1 MVDNGYLFAKDNKRI
16 FINTSLGCAGQ
27 CAYCYLP
34 KMGYSNSSDNYR
46 TISAQTIIEFI
57 EKNKLDINQKTLI
70 TLGCYSECWDEYNK
84 NETISLIKY
93 FLKKGNQ
100 IQLSTKKQIMKEE
113 LTEILPLINYFGQLV
128 IFVSSATISKH
139 DTIEKN
145 TTPISNRFQNFSL
158 FNSLD
163 IPVVLY
169 MKPVLKGITINDLE
183 LYKKYIEKY
192 NIKDVVVGSIFTN
205 YISEETV
212 HFSNKNELFYTK
224 NSDEDMIISELS
236 KITNVYKRSSEVMY
250 RYNVSNHIEKVKNE
264 VAKLLEGDNSGHGLE
279 HINRVLDLSL
289 KFAEKENANKYIVS
303 LIALLHDADD
313 YKLFGMEN
321 AEKLTN
327 AKIIMDDCNV
337 DKAIQEQVC
346 DAINNIGYSKRL
358 KGHSPTTLEGKI
370 VSDVDMCDALG
381 ANGILRVYTYSMKN
395 GKPFFDRNIFPIED
409 MNAEKYMNIKAKNI
423 LFAFFMAAGKK
434 YDGYIN
440 SICLNKIEIGRT
452 DGKDISNEFIKS
464 IFKETKIKLTIENKM
479 NDYLKT
485 HACAVLPLVFAS
497 YKVDGNLKLLKKD
510 KEYSLLIM
518 DAIIEGYDVLKKL
531 GYEILPKGEYE
542 NCVNKKEK
550 CAFIYRFM
558 FSNFI
563 GKMCI
568 SDHAMSA
575 REEFI
580 LLDNEF
586 EKLKKKSKL
595 ETKVYD
601 KLRLDFLN
609 YDK

>member
-1 MVDNGYLFAKDNKRI
+1 MRILIIGAGVLGSNLAHSIKKGNGVTILARNKTYENLKNNGLIIKHKFGKKTVDHFNVIDKLDENDVYDCI
-16 FINTSLGCAGQ
+16 FIVSRFSSLDSIV
-27 CAYCYLP
+27 
-34 KMGYSNSSDNYR
+34 K
-46 TISAQTIIEFI
+46 II
-57 EKNKLDINQKTLI
+57 EKNK
-70 TLGCYSECWDEYNK
+70 SK
-84 NETISLIKY
+84 NIV
-93 FLKKGNQ
+93 FVGN
-100 IQLSTKKQIMKEE
+100 
-113 LTEILPLINYFGQLV
+113 N
-128 IFVSSATISKH
+128 
-139 DTIEKN
+139 
-145 TTPISNRFQNFSL
+145 
-158 FNSLD
+158 
-163 IPVVLY
+163 
-169 MKPVLKGITINDLE
+169 
-183 LYKKYIEKY
+183 
-192 NIKDVVVGSIFTN
+192 
-205 YISEETV
+205 
-212 HFSNKNELFYTK
+212 
-224 NSDEDMIISELS
+224 
-236 KITNVYKRSSEVMY
+236 
-250 RYNVSNHIEKVKNE
+250 
-264 VAKLLEGDNSGHGLE
+264 
-279 HINRVLDLSL
+279 
-289 KFAEKENANKYIVS
+289 
-303 LIALLHDADD
+303 
-313 YKLFGMEN
+313 
-321 AEKLTN
+321 
-327 AKIIMDDCNV
+327 
-337 DKAIQEQVC
+337 
-346 DAINNIGYSKRL
+346 
-358 KGHSPTTLEGKI
+358 
-370 VSDVDMCDALG
+370 
-381 ANGILRVYTYSMKN
+381 
-395 GKPFFDRNIFPIED
+395 
-409 MNAEKYMNIKAKNI
+409 MNAEKYMNIKDKNI

-601 KLRLDFLN
+601 KLRLDLLN

>member
-1 MVDNGYLFAKDNKRI
+1 
-16 FINTSLGCAGQ
+16 
-27 CAYCYLP
+27 
-34 KMGYSNSSDNYR
+34 
-46 TISAQTIIEFI
+46 
-57 EKNKLDINQKTLI
+57 
-70 TLGCYSECWDEYNK
+70 
-84 NETISLIKY
+84 
-93 FLKKGNQ
+93 
-100 IQLSTKKQIMKEE
+100 MKEE

-163 IPVVLY
+163 IPVILY

-192 NIKDVVVGSIFTN
+192 NIKDIVVGSIFTN

-224 NSDEDMIISELS
+224 NSDEDTIISELS

-250 RYNVSNHIEKVKNE
+250 KYNVSNHIEKVKNK

-370 VSDVDMCDALG
+370 VSDVDMCDALEQ
-381 ANGILRVYTYSMKN
+381 M
-395 GKPFFDRNIFPIED
+395 
-409 MNAEKYMNIKAKNI
+409 
-423 LFAFFMAAGKK
+423 
-434 YDGYIN
+434 
-440 SICLNKIEIGRT
+440 
-452 DGKDISNEFIKS
+452 
-464 IFKETKIKLTIENKM
+464 
-479 NDYLKT
+479 
-485 HACAVLPLVFAS
+485 VF
-497 YKVDGNLKLLKKD
+497 
-510 KEYSLLIM
+510 
-518 DAIIEGYDVLKKL
+518 
-531 GYEILPKGEYE
+531 
-542 NCVNKKEK
+542 
-550 CAFIYRFM
+550 
-558 FSNFI
+558 
-563 GKMCI
+563 
-568 SDHAMSA
+568 
-575 REEFI
+575 
-580 LLDNEF
+580 
-586 EKLKKKSKL
+586 
-595 ETKVYD
+595 
-601 KLRLDFLN
+601 
-609 YDK
+609 

>member
-1 MVDNGYLFAKDNKRI
+1 MIDNGYLFAKDNKRI

-34 KMGYSNSSDNYR
+34 KMGYSNGSDNYR

-183 LYKKYIEKY
+183 VFPKSNFCPSSIIFFSIIHPPHNFPLHYIEKY
-192 NIKDVVVGSIFTN
+192 NIKDVVIGSIFTN

-250 RYNVSNHIEKVKNE
+250 KYNVSNHIEKVKNE
-264 VAKLLEGDNSGHGLE
+264 VAKLLEGDNSGHGL
-279 HINRVLDLSL
+279 
-289 KFAEKENANKYIVS
+289 
-303 LIALLHDADD
+303 
-313 YKLFGMEN
+313 
-321 AEKLTN
+321 
-327 AKIIMDDCNV
+327 
-337 DKAIQEQVC
+337 
-346 DAINNIGYSKRL
+346 
-358 KGHSPTTLEGKI
+358 
-370 VSDVDMCDALG
+370 
-381 ANGILRVYTYSMKN
+381 
-395 GKPFFDRNIFPIED
+395 
-409 MNAEKYMNIKAKNI
+409 
-423 LFAFFMAAGKK
+423 
-434 YDGYIN
+434 
-440 SICLNKIEIGRT
+440 
-452 DGKDISNEFIKS
+452 
-464 IFKETKIKLTIENKM
+464 
-479 NDYLKT
+479 
-485 HACAVLPLVFAS
+485 
-497 YKVDGNLKLLKKD
+497 
-510 KEYSLLIM
+510 
-518 DAIIEGYDVLKKL
+518 
-531 GYEILPKGEYE
+531 
-542 NCVNKKEK
+542 
-550 CAFIYRFM
+550 
-558 FSNFI
+558 
-563 GKMCI
+563 
-568 SDHAMSA
+568 
-575 REEFI
+575 
-580 LLDNEF
+580 
-586 EKLKKKSKL
+586 
-595 ETKVYD
+595 
-601 KLRLDFLN
+601 
-609 YDK
+609 